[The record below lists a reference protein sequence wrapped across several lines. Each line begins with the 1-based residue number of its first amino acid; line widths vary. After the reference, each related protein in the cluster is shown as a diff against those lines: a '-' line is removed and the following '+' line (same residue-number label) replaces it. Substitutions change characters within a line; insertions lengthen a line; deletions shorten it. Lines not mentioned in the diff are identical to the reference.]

1 MAETGSE
8 AHDRCPRFSQARSA
22 TMVQAPGRL
31 HIGGSAYFVWAD
43 PPNGGCTARRPV
55 AVQRRTPSAR
65 QTAKELLVKCERGRG
80 SWSRPSQSAGG
91 GHRTAA
97 PQARGMH
104 GLRRHVE
111 YPTVADTVIETPTC
125 MSAQPQ

>member
-1 MAETGSE
+1 
-8 AHDRCPRFSQARSA
+8 
-22 TMVQAPGRL
+22 MVQAPGRL
-31 HIGGSAYFVWAD
+31 HIGSSAYFVWAD

-55 AVQRRTPSAR
+55 AVQRRTTSAWQPSKQR
-65 QTAKELLVKCERGRG
+65 LGKCERGRG
-80 SWSRPSQSAGG
+80 AWRRPSPSTGG

-111 YPTVADTVIETPTC
+111 
-125 MSAQPQ
+125 